1 VKAAAPGVEKLMKA
15 LIIGLVGLSV
25 AAPAMADLP
34 AQVESDLRCVTILSA
49 AAGRIPE
56 GEQRLQM
63 AAAVMYFVGRVD
75 GAAPTIDLKAEI
87 KRIMPSLLAANM
99 SDEGKRCA
107 AILTEKS
114 AKLQEIGK
122 ALQEEGKA
130 QGAK

>member
-1 VKAAAPGVEKLMKA
+1 MKA
-15 LIIGLVGLSV
+15 LLIGLMGLSLATPAV
-25 AAPAMADLP
+25 AALP
-34 AQVESDLRCVTILSA
+34 AQVEGDLRCITILSA
-49 AAGRIPE
+49 ATGNVPE

-75 GAAPTIDLKAEI
+75 GAAPTIDLKTEI
-87 KRIMPSLLAANM
+87 KRILPSLLTANM
-99 SDEGKRCA
+99 PDEAKRCA

-114 AKLQEIGK
+114 GKLQEVGK